1 MLNQGFDCFIPKV
14 TFIQKNKKREIN
26 LFPGYGFAYLDTS
39 KISKLKYTAGIK
51 TLLKQGKG
59 YASIS
64 KTDISDLMLR
74 SENTLTNPIIYKPKI
89 GDTVE
94 INKGV
99 FKNNLAQVIGLKGKD
114 RINLMLNFFSREIP
128 IHFHPKNIS
137 QI

>member
-1 MLNQGFDCFIPKV
+1 MFNQGFECFIPKV
-14 TFIQKNKKREIN
+14 TVIQNNKKREIN

-51 TLLKQGKG
+51 TVLKQGKG

-74 SENTLTNPIIYKPKI
+74 SENTLTNPIIFKPNI
-89 GDTVE
+89 GDTVM

-99 FKNNLAQVIGLKGKD
+99 FKNNLAQVIGFKGKD
-114 RINLMLNFFSREIP
+114 RINLMLNFLSREIR
-128 IHFHPKNIS
+128 IDFQHQNITK
-137 QI
+137 I

>member
-1 MLNQGFDCFIPKV
+1 MNS
-14 TFIQKNKKREIN
+14 
-26 LFPGYGFAYLDTS
+26 S
-39 KISKLKYTAGIK
+39 KISKLKFTIGIK
-51 TLLKQGKG
+51 TVLKQGKG

-89 GDTVE
+89 GDTVK

-114 RINLMLNFFSREIP
+114 RINLMLNFPSKEILRN
-128 IHFHPKNIS
+128 FNFKNIA